1 MNCRAL
7 LLLTTALAA
16 CSNVSGWSFSK
27 GGDPPS
33 QDEPLPSID
42 LRTAEHYWWN
52 TITGKHITAVANSLA
67 GLLRD
72 LNRGLTGK
80 TQWEDPNPHL
90 ATGEHVPSLHL
101 QPCLGQCM
109 IITQVQYDCKANSQA
124 VFTLQT
130 DEGHRYYIN
139 QESGQTTWD
148 KPPELAWLAAN
159 SDEHG
164 REYYYN
170 TVTKVAETDLLRPSK
185 QYLACTNNM
194 SDVGICVEKA

>member
-42 LRTAEHYWWN
+42 LPTAEHYWWN

-90 ATGEHVPSLHL
+90 ATGEHVHIYAPAAVSGPMYDYHTSAISLQGKL
-101 QPCLGQCM
+101 TSC
-109 IITQVQYDCKANSQA
+109 IYTAN
-124 VFTLQT
+124 
-130 DEGHRYYIN
+130 R
-139 QESGQTTWD
+139 
-148 KPPELAWLAAN
+148 
-159 SDEHG
+159 
-164 REYYYN
+164 
-170 TVTKVAETDLLRPSK
+170 
-185 QYLACTNNM
+185 
-194 SDVGICVEKA
+194 